1 MIGTGIFTSLG
12 FQLSGCTNSISIILL
27 WLVGGLLS
35 FCGALAL
42 AELGVAYK
50 KNGGDY
56 LFLTH
61 LMHTRLGYLSA
72 WGSFIVAFTT
82 PITISALAMIK
93 YTEFLHYP
101 YPKAFAIGIIIS
113 ITLIHSFSTVRSA
126 KFQNLST
133 LIKIAFIVA
142 LIALG
147 FFYAPATHNAL
158 LFSGTWKKE
167 IMTSSFATNMIYV
180 FYAYSGW
187 SSAAYIAGDIVN
199 PHKSLPIA
207 ILGSTA
213 LVTLLYVLLQVVMLR
228 QGNLIEMTNSE
239 NVTVVA
245 FSHVLLGGRIRL
257 INIFISLQLVAT
269 ISSYLWIG
277 SRITH
282 AMSKDQ
288 EKWTFLRKVNK
299 NNIPVIALWANAGIS
314 ILYLCFA
321 SLDEALK
328 GTGFIMQAF
337 SILVVYASL
346 KLKKNNEFT
355 TPFKPVPQLLFIGF
369 SLYILINNL
378 VSNFSLNALWL
389 AIILLGFIFYKK
401 PSNMLTTD
409 RPHA

>member
-12 FQLSGCTNSISIILL
+12 FQLTGCTNSISIILL
-27 WLVGGLLS
+27 WVMGGILS

-61 LMHTRLGYLSA
+61 LMHTRIGYLSA

-101 YPKAFAIGIIIS
+101 YPKAFAIAIIVS
-113 ITLIHSFSTVRSA
+113 ITLIHSFSTTRSA
-126 KFQNLST
+126 RFQNAST
-133 LIKIAFIVA
+133 FIKIAFVVA
-142 LIALG
+142 LIAVG
-147 FFYAPATHNAL
+147 FFYSPSTPNAL

-167 IMTSSFATNMIYV
+167 IVTPSFATSMIYV

-187 SSAAYIAGDIVN
+187 SSAAYIAGDVIH
-199 PHKSLPIA
+199 PHRSLPIA

-213 LVTLLYVLLQVVMLR
+213 AVTLLYVLLQVVMLR
-228 QGNLIEMTNSE
+228 QGNLKEMTGSE
-239 NVTVVA
+239 NVTAVA
-245 FSHVLLGGRIRL
+245 FSHILHGGKIRL
-257 INIFISLQLVAT
+257 INVFISLQLVAT

-282 AMSKDQ
+282 TMAKDQ
-288 EKWTFLRKVNK
+288 QRWIYLRKVNK
-299 NNIPVIALWANAGIS
+299 NHVPVIALWANAS
-314 ILYLCFA
+314 IAIVYLCFT

-346 KLKKNNEFT
+346 KLKKNKEFT
-355 TPFKPVPQLLFIGF
+355 TPLKPLPQLLFIGF

-378 VSNFSLNALWL
+378 VSNFALNALWL
-389 AIILLGFIFYKK
+389 LIILSGLIFYKAPK
-401 PSNMLTTD
+401 DLEPGLPAS
-409 RPHA
+409 